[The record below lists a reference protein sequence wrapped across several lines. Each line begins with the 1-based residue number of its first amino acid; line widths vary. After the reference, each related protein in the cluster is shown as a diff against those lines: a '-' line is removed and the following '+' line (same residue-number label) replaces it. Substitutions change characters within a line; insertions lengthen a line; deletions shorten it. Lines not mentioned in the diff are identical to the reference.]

1 MDSNSD
7 KKRKILWVFLEH
19 PGGLK
24 YNDVWS
30 IVEERGI
37 CAKQTMNKILKE
49 LRAPPSQLITKDE
62 DLGVYS
68 IGFTEPLINVIKECF
83 ISDEID
89 EFNEVLYKTFD
100 PLDKEKAWA
109 YYELASSF
117 INSRIDRVYFMS
129 TILIPFM
136 HDDRIREWWL
146 QLNRFAFD
154 VSYHKKDEISQKFL
168 GGKIS
173 IKLSSSSEM
182 QKMYV
187 ETMDKLNKQ
196 MSVEETKVFNQI
208 FALKIPDEVEKKL
221 LDLAQTKRLTALL
234 TVESKSITRLIR
246 ALCES
251 KNKK

>member
-1 MDSNSD
+1 MGPNSER
-7 KKRKILWVFLEH
+7 KRKILWVFLEH
-19 PGGLK
+19 PGGLHFG
-24 YNDVWS
+24 DIWS

-37 CAKQTMNKILKE
+37 CAKQTMIKVLEELK
-49 LRAPPSQLITKDE
+49 APPSLITQD
-62 DLGVYS
+62 DRGIYS
-68 IGFTEPLINVIKECF
+68 IGFTEPLIKVIKECF

-89 EFNEVLYKTFD
+89 EFNEVLFKTFN
-100 PLDKEKAWA
+100 PLDKESAWT

-154 VSYHKKDEISQKFL
+154 VSYHKKDEIYKKFL
-168 GGKIS
+168 GEKLS
-173 IKLSSSSEM
+173 VKLSSSSEM
-182 QKMYV
+182 QNMYV

-196 MSVEETKVFNQI
+196 MSNEETKVFNQI
-208 FALKIPDEVEKKL
+208 FGLKIPEEAKKKL
-221 LDLAQTKRLTALL
+221 LDLAQTKRLTALFA
-234 TVESKSITRLIR
+234 VESKSITRLIR
-246 ALCES
+246 ALDEG